1 MKFIHRQTLKCS
13 LCSINDLWVFLGIF
27 FFSLIFSKARY
38 DIDHALVLAQIHH
51 FKAGILYLYEK
62 AKLWVQIEEIFKFR
76 LIWNTPQAV
85 FMPESFP
92 SSHSLS
98 FITFIFNLDRYQQ
111 ILHYHME
118 QNEYSHVIDTCK
130 KYG

>member
-1 MKFIHRQTLKCS
+1 MKCIHRQTLKCS

-27 FFSLIFSKARY
+27 FSLIFSKARY
-38 DIDHALVLAQIHH
+38 DIDHALVLAQMHH

-76 LIWNTPQAV
+76 LIYNTPQAV

-92 SSHSLS
+92 SSHSQFYYFYL
-98 FITFIFNLDRYQQ
+98 
-111 ILHYHME
+111 
-118 QNEYSHVIDTCK
+118 
-130 KYG
+130 